1 MIVLFQDMFPLISL
15 IKKKLMA
22 LLRDSEMKLDIYLL
36 ATNNLVGFNDDIMM
50 ALTTSR
56 NIVKGNS

>member
-1 MIVLFQDMFPLISL
+1 MLFQDMFPLISL

>member
-1 MIVLFQDMFPLISL
+1 
-15 IKKKLMA
+15 MA